1 MRRLDTYTDGRRFA
15 IDTLRALEKSGPER
29 CRANLPRGMTN
40 QADALMVALL
50 ELKERATIECVIG
63 FSQIATDALG
73 ARIGLPE
80 PQLYDDMERR
90 GAFGR
95 YKLRRAMNRGATL
108 TALALWREED
118 AGRPKGQ

>member
-1 MRRLDTYTDGRRFA
+1 MRRLETYTDGRRFA
-15 IDTLRALEKSGPER
+15 IDTLRALEKARPER
-29 CRANLPRGMTN
+29 CRANLPKGMMN

-50 ELKERATIECVIG
+50 ELKERATVECIIG
-63 FSQIATDALG
+63 FSQVTTDALG

-80 PQLYDDMERR
+80 PQLYHDMERR

-108 TALALWREED
+108 TALALWREDEEK
-118 AGRPKGQ
+118 R